1 MISTDSHIAILAVA
15 VSNVIAGHRAS
26 ASKTVGLPRPVGRHA
41 RRSGVELGKLTMH
54 NCALS
59 RALPVLGLS
68 AALLMGD
75 GMASPARAGMPA
87 PNGLAGKAL
96 FAGCW
101 RAFAPPPRTEETVQ
115 AKPQHVTT
123 ADDER
128 SLIERLR
135 QFIRDN
141 PTSPKLEA
149 VYDSLLFAAARYG
162 DPDILIGLIA
172 ETVARFP
179 QSMAKSAASAM
190 RAFREARGETPAA
203 SLAQKLIEKE
213 NSPRVL
219 LLASEELP
227 AYGLRLLE
235 RAIALREKAG
245 SAEESPTV
253 EQLRWAYAAA
263 LDKAERSPG
272 SATRQR
278 DLIEQSKKRIAELE
292 ALPKDSPARSSLAL
306 LRASLADRYF
316 TLAHQAASARQY
328 ERALEYVALSQE
340 TYAGGALK
348 FETRCDIER
357 ATIYAAM
364 KRRDLELEAWVKV
377 FANSMEPMARNKI
390 RELAVVVGREPERV
404 LELSRDLRA
413 RSATPVP
420 DFTLKALDG
429 RIVSLLSLTSKNKVT
444 LFNFFFPT

>member
-1 MISTDSHIAILAVA
+1 MISTDNHIAILVVA
-15 VSNVIAGHRAS
+15 VSNVIARHRAA
-26 ASKTVGLPRPVGRHA
+26 ASKTVGLPRPVGRDA
-41 RRSGVELGKLTMH
+41 RRRGVALGEFMMH
-54 NCALS
+54 NGALARALS
-59 RALPVLGLS
+59 VLGLS
-68 AALLMGD
+68 TALLMGD

-87 PNGLAGKAL
+87 PNGLAGRTL

-101 RAFAPPPRTEETVQ
+101 RAFAPPPKTEETAQ

-141 PTSPKLEA
+141 PTSPKLQT
-149 VYDSLLFAAARYG
+149 VYSSLLFAAARYG
-162 DPDILIGLIA
+162 DPDILLGLID

-179 QSMAKSAASAM
+179 QSMANSVTSAM

-203 SLAQKLIEKE
+203 SLAQKLIEEE

-219 LLASEELP
+219 LMASEALP
-227 AYGLRLLE
+227 GYGLRLLE
-235 RAIALREKAG
+235 RAIGLREKTN
-245 SAEESPTV
+245 SADESPTV
-253 EQLRWAYAAA
+253 EQLRWAYVAA

-272 SATRQR
+272 RATRQK
-278 DLIEQSKKRIAELE
+278 DLIEQSKKRMAELE
-292 ALPKDSPARSSLAL
+292 ALPKDNPARSSLPL
-306 LRASLADRYF
+306 VRASLADRHF

-348 FETRCDIER
+348 FQTRCDIER

-364 KRRDLELEAWVKV
+364 KRPDLELEAWLKV
-377 FANSMEPMARNKI
+377 FANSMETMARNKI
-390 RELAVVVGREPERV
+390 RELAVVAGREPEQV
-404 LELSRDLRA
+404 LERSRDLRA

-420 DFTLKALDG
+420 GFNLKALDG